1 MKKKRHSEEQIIA
14 IVKQCE
20 AGCRVPDLAREHGV
34 SEGTIY
40 GWKSKYAGMDV
51 ADAKRLRGLEE
62 ENRRLKQMVA
72 DLCLD
77 KEVLKSVI
85 AKNGWTLPA

>member
-1 MKKKRHSEEQIIA
+1 MKKKRYSEEQIIA

-20 AGCRVPDLAREHGV
+20 AGLRVPELAREHGV
-34 SEGTIY
+34 SAGTIY
-40 GWKSKYAGMDV
+40 GWKAKFGGMDV
-51 ADAKRLRGLEE
+51 ADAKRLRALEE

-77 KEVLKSVI
+77 KDVLKSVI
-85 AKNGWTLPA
+85 QKNGWSLPV